1 MACTP
6 ASVRPAAARRT
17 CSPAMHARARSRWS
31 WTVSPE
37 GCDCQPWK
45 RLPSYSMPIAIFMV
59 QKTKPRASPGLV
71 KICAVSAQGRE
82 HGLRLLLLGR
92 VALLQ
97 HFFEEFARPV
107 LVAHLLVGLS
117 QVELGCHLLPV
128 CISGRGGATR
138 RAQIQIDRGQVQRR
152 GRCFFLLRREIQIE
166 IKIDAT
172 AVPGGGSG
180 RFNSGSRSFPGSLRL
195 RALGRF
201 TDRRQFEIE
210 IYGRGRIGSAR
221 RFGVQAQRVAGSAS
235 GLLFGGGSSS
245 SRLFLLA
252 TQIEIESEI
261 GRDLG

>member
-107 LVAHLLVGLS
+107 LVAHLLVGIG

-138 RAQIQIDRGQVQRR
+138 RA
-152 GRCFFLLRREIQIE
+152 EIQIE

-172 AVPGGGSG
+172 AAPGGGSR
-180 RFNSGSRSFPGSLRL
+180 RFNSGGRSFPGSLRP

-210 IYGRGRIGSAR
+210 IYGRGRIRSAR
-221 RFGVQAQRVAGSAS
+221 RLGVQAQRVAG
-235 GLLFGGGSSS
+235 SS

-261 GRDLG
+261 GRNVGGHDGAGIGRNTR